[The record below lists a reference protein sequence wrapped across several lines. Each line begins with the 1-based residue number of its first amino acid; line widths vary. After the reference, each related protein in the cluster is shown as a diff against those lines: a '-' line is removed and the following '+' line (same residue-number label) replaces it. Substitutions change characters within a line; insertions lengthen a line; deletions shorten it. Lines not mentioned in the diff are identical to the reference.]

1 MFKYSFF
8 VILFALILA
17 TLQVKSQNQDQPK
30 LIVGIVVDQMRP
42 DYISRYWQQY
52 GDGGFKRLV
61 NQGYNFANTHYSYVP
76 TYTAPGHATIFTG
89 TTPSGHGIISN
100 DWFSREKGDNLY
112 CTEDAT
118 VSAVRS
124 PEKAAS
130 KNTPKQ
136 MMPQK
141 FKEKTGQMSPRNMIA
156 GTFGDELRLFN
167 NLQSKVVGI
176 ALKDRG
182 SILPAGH
189 TGNAYWF
196 DGESGEWISS
206 TFYHSEL
213 PKWLNDFNALNLTEN
228 YLGQTWKPLLPLK
241 EYTSSLPDDNPYEG
255 MLKGKKKPVF
265 PYNLKEL
272 AEINGKG
279 IIRVTPFGN
288 SLTKEIAI
296 AAIKGENL
304 GKGNACDMLTVSF
317 SSTDYVGHNFGIDAI
332 ETQDT
337 YLRLDRDLE
346 ELFNFIDQWVGMNNC
361 LIFLTADHGGA
372 RNPSYLSD
380 LKMPAGYIDFKKIK
394 DSLNTEL
401 QNIFGSDKLI
411 LSMNNDQVYFNHAE
425 IFEKSINYENLLS
438 FCERF
443 ILNHKGVQDVYRK
456 ETIRFQSLSEGN
468 LGKIQRG
475 FMPKRSGDLL
485 ILLEPSWMDY
495 PPTGTTHGSNHSYD
509 THVPLLFMGWKI
521 PKGKSST
528 KVHVEDIA
536 PSISQWLNIAFPN
549 ACSGKPLELKLM
561 D

>member
-1 MFKYSFF
+1 
-8 VILFALILA
+8 
-17 TLQVKSQNQDQPK
+17 
-30 LIVGIVVDQMRP
+30 MRP
-42 DYISRYWQQY
+42 DYISRYWQHY
-52 GDGGFKRLV
+52 SDGGFKRLV
-61 NQGYNFANTHYSYVP
+61 SQGYNFTNTHYSFVP

-100 DWFSREKGDNLY
+100 DWFSREKDNNIY

-130 KNTPKQ
+130 KNAPKQ
-136 MMPQK
+136 MMPKK
-141 FKEKTGQMSPRNMIA
+141 FKEKTGQMSPRNMIS

-167 NLQSKVVGI
+167 NFQSKVVGV

-206 TFYHSEL
+206 TFYHNEL

-241 EYTSSLPDDNPYEG
+241 EYTSSLPDDNSYEG
-255 MLKGKKKPVF
+255 ILKGKKKPVF

-272 AEINGKG
+272 AEATGKG
-279 IIRVTPFGN
+279 VIRVTPFGN
-288 SLTKEIAI
+288 SLTKDVAI

-346 ELFNFIDQWVGMNNC
+346 ELFN
-361 LIFLTADHGGA
+361 
-372 RNPSYLSD
+372 
-380 LKMPAGYIDFKKIK
+380 
-394 DSLNTEL
+394 
-401 QNIFGSDKLI
+401 
-411 LSMNNDQVYFNHAE
+411 
-425 IFEKSINYENLLS
+425 
-438 FCERF
+438 
-443 ILNHKGVQDVYRK
+443 
-456 ETIRFQSLSEGN
+456 
-468 LGKIQRG
+468 
-475 FMPKRSGDLL
+475 
-485 ILLEPSWMDY
+485 
-495 PPTGTTHGSNHSYD
+495 
-509 THVPLLFMGWKI
+509 
-521 PKGKSST
+521 
-528 KVHVEDIA
+528 
-536 PSISQWLNIAFPN
+536 
-549 ACSGKPLELKLM
+549 
-561 D
+561 